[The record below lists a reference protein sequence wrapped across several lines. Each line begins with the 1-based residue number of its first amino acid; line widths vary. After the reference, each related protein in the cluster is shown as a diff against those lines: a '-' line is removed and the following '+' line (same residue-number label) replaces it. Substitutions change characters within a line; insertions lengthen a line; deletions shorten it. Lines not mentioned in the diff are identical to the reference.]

1 MLAKQLLFAATA
13 AAFLVVPDTPKD
25 GEGIFRTLPAAIEPF
40 ELPASALSQSIE
52 VPCRH
57 CKGRDSHL
65 KMDFEVQGDGKALM
79 LNGFELYPNADPW
92 HGDLV
97 ADVLRANGKPKEQR
111 LGYGLAVRPEAV
123 DERQHLEIIGVELR
137 VVEVGRRF
145 IGGVPTV
152 KVKLIKAATGDIVI
166 GGIDLLAP
174 PPKNQCTTIICRAK
188 ALAKDTWKSIKG
200 CDKGH
205 GPHGTHG
212 PHGHQHGHGHD
223 NLVLEGGKRPESPDH
238 PHSYSWGKLFENVA
252 SYIFLPV
259 VLGLVA
265 GFGVALYVQPRVSS
279 SVIANDT
286 SIVSPWL
293 SALSAFVSP
302 VAFVGAVRSV
312 AFAVP
317 VALLAVTLAVPGMS
331 SSNLLLKRRR
341 SASWTLMKMLK
352 LLLLDMKITKVYR
365 LAQAYID

>member
-13 AAFLVVPDTPKD
+13 AAFLVVPDAPKD
-25 GEGIFRTLPAAIEPF
+25 GEDIFRTLPAAIEPF

-52 VPCRH
+52 VPCKH

-111 LGYGLAVRPEAV
+111 LGYGLAVRPEGM

-174 PPKNQCTTIICRAK
+174 PPKNHCTTMVCRVK

-205 GPHGTHG
+205 GHHG
-212 PHGHQHGHGHD
+212 PHGHHGHHHGHD

-238 PHSYSWGKLFENVA
+238 PHNHSWGKLFENVA

-265 GFGVALYVQPRVSS
+265 GFSVALYVQPPIYSS
-279 SVIANDT
+279 AAANDIST
-286 SIVSPWL
+286 VSLWL
-293 SALSAFVSP
+293 SALSAFVLLAAS
-302 VAFVGAVRSV
+302 VDAVRPV

-317 VALLAVTLAVPGMS
+317 VVLLAAALAVPS
-331 SSNLLLKRRR
+331 TSPSNLLLKRRR
-341 SASWTLMKMLK
+341 SVSWTPMKMLK
-352 LLLLDMKITKVYR
+352 TLLLDMKITKVYR

>member
-13 AAFLVVPDTPKD
+13 AAFLVVPDAPKD
-25 GEGIFRTLPAAIEPF
+25 GEDIFRTLPAAIEPF

-52 VPCRH
+52 VPCKH

-111 LGYGLAVRPEAV
+111 LGYGLAVRPEGM

-174 PPKNQCTTIICRAK
+174 PPKNHCTTMVCRVK

-205 GPHGTHG
+205 GHHG
-212 PHGHQHGHGHD
+212 PHGHHGHHHGHD

-238 PHSYSWGKLFENVA
+238 PHNHSWGKLFENVA

-265 GFGVALYVQPRVSS
+265 GFSVALV
-279 SVIANDT
+279 AM
-286 SIVSPWL
+286 
-293 SALSAFVSP
+293 ALCA
-302 VAFVGAVRSV
+302 VGVRLTRCIRGRRE
-312 AFAVP
+312 ARRLRRARR
-317 VALLAVTLAVPGMS
+317 AA
-331 SSNLLLKRRR
+331 RR
-341 SASWTLMKMLK
+341 SSRRSKHVVVEPAIEEEKIGLM
-352 LLLLDMKITKVYR
+352 DADEDVEDAPPRYE
-365 LAQAYID
+365 DN